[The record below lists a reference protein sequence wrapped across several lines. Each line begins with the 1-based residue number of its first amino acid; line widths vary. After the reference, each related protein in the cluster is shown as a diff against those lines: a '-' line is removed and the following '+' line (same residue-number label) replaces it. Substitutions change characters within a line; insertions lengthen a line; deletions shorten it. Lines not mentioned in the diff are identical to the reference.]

1 MRPVSYAGVPMT
13 IAREFADYCVDLSLE
28 DVDDATVEYT
38 KKLLLDT
45 LGTIVGG
52 YHWSDSADV
61 MVGTARSLHGGS
73 GAGSATVLSRPASSY
88 RPRLQRWQMGRFLT
102 ASITTTDIPREASMS
117 APRSF
122 PRLWQQRRP
131 SMWTV
136 EPCSKRSSRDT
147 RSPSDSGWHV
157 IHGRHT
163 SAAFTRPG
171 RAGRSER
178 PPPRASS
185 TVSRPTTS

>member
-61 MVGTARSLHGGS
+61 MVGTAVAPRRFRRRKRDGALDRRAVIALVCSAGKWGAFSQPRLRQPTFRGKPPCRLLGRSRGS
-73 GAGSATVLSRPASSY
+73 GSSGD
-88 RPRLQRWQMGRFLT
+88 RRCGR
-102 ASITTTDIPREASMS
+102 
-117 APRSF
+117 
-122 PRLWQQRRP
+122 
-131 SMWTV
+131 
-136 EPCSKRSSRDT
+136 
-147 RSPSDSGWHV
+147 
-157 IHGRHT
+157 
-163 SAAFTRPG
+163 
-171 RAGRSER
+171 
-178 PPPRASS
+178 
-185 TVSRPTTS
+185 